1 MDLTNILSF
10 LGGVGLFLYGMS
22 MMSSGLRNAAGEKMR
37 IILEKV
43 AGRKVARG

>member
-22 MMSSGLRNAAGEKMR
+22 IMSSGLKNAAGEKMR

-43 AGRKVARG
+43 AKAPLPRI